1 MKRQIKTIAT
11 LLILF
16 SFSGFAYSQDT
27 KVISKTSSSTS
38 FKTDSTELK
47 SLVVE
52 LLKWHETD
60 KKSDFEPL
68 LNSPT
73 DTIYTGINWELHKK
87 RVAEL
92 EKTSFFSRDF
102 LDNYQNI
109 ASHLDKE
116 LKLNKTK
123 YFVGDLPPYGNEAN
137 EWCNCQDYPGNIWK
151 RLQIVNLTIN
161 DNAAAFQWTWGEN
174 FFYSIKARKENNV
187 WKIAEMEKFTIKNF
201 SW

>member
-16 SFSGFAYSQDT
+16 SFSSFAYSQDT

-92 EKTSFFSRDF
+92 EKTSFFTRDF

-109 ASHLDKE
+109 ASHLPDMK
-116 LKLNKTK
+116 
-123 YFVGDLPPYGNEAN
+123 
-137 EWCNCQDYPGNIWK
+137 
-151 RLQIVNLTIN
+151 
-161 DNAAAFQWTWGEN
+161 AAAVSSCAQ
-174 FFYSIKARKENNV
+174 
-187 WKIAEMEKFTIKNF
+187 
-201 SW
+201 